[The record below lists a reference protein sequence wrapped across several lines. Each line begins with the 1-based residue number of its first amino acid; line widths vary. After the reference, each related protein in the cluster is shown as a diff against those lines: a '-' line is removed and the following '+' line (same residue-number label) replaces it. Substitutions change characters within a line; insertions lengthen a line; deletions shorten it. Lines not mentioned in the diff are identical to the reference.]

1 MSASISGAMLS
12 IGVTRPERTASL
24 TSWRDMSARYRVARC
39 GRGKLCVTT
48 PFRPL
53 RHWPMFSYPERA
65 PETEAQRPALPRR
78 QRQSRSPAERSF
90 RAHPAEPRARAKQRR
105 SGSAPGATDLRR
117 SGAAASRPSAL
128 IVKNPS
134 QRSLSLIWLKISL
147 IRRFNSLIGLKKFP
161 VRSHREL
168 THKGLIQHAILP
180 IDLGD

>member
-1 MSASISGAMLS
+1 
-12 IGVTRPERTASL
+12 VWEREAL
-24 TSWRDMSARYRVARC
+24 RDHPVSTFAA
-39 GRGKLCVTT
+39 LAD
-48 PFRPL
+48 
-53 RHWPMFSYPERA
+53 FSHPERA

-78 QRQSRSPAERSF
+78 SSKADRPQKGAF
-90 RAHPAEPRARAKQRR
+90 GAHPAEPRARAKQRR
-105 SGSAPGATDLRR
+105 SGSAPGAAGSD
-117 SGAAASRPSAL
+117 GAGGAASRPLAL

-180 IDLGD
+180 VVLGD